1 MSQEFDVLVVGGG
14 PGGATAAA
22 ILAQRGYAV
31 ALLDRATFPRYR
43 VGESMI
49 PYNYFP
55 LEKAGMIP
63 ALRSSQFPQKYSVQ
77 FIGQSGRQS
86 QPFYF
91 DTHIDH
97 ECAQTWQVTR
107 GLFDAMLVDQ
117 CRKVG
122 VTVVEGMQAV
132 ELIEQNDA
140 VVGVVARGLD
150 RTEHRYRAK
159 MTMDASGG
167 HGFAMGQLGWRIY
180 DPGLEKVAIWGYFKG
195 AKRDEGKDEGATTI
209 TYLEGKNWLWY
220 IPLQDDIVSV
230 GVVGDDD
237 YIYRESRD
245 LQTIF
250 ETACEKNTW
259 IREHM
264 AGSQIDGKYRS
275 CVHRS
280 YRSRHCAKN
289 GLVLLGDAFSFLD
302 PVFST
307 GMFIA
312 LRTADLAAEAV
323 DLALKAGDVSG
334 SQFIEYGEKACREI
348 EMLRR
353 LVYAFYADRFS
364 FKQIVVKYPELKD
377 AITDCLVGHLDRD
390 FSELCSALAEFLEL
404 PPVVEHGRAKE

>member
-1 MSQEFDVLVVGGG
+1 MNHEHDVTVIGAG
-14 PGGATAAA
+14 PAGSTAAA
-22 ILAQRGYAV
+22 ILAQRGYRV
-31 ALLDRATFPRYR
+31 ALLDRACFPRYR

-55 LEKAGMIP
+55 LEKAGVIP
-63 ALRSSQFPQKYSVQ
+63 ALQQSRFPKKYSVQ
-77 FIGQSGRQS
+77 FVGQSGRQS

-107 GLFDAMLVDQ
+107 DEFDATLLTNARD
-117 CRKVG
+117 RG
-122 VTVVEGMQAV
+122 VEVFEGMPAAALLHEGDQ
-132 ELIEQNDA
+132 
-140 VVGVVARGLD
+140 VVGVEARSQGQTHQFHARITID
-150 RTEHRYRAK
+150 CT
-159 MTMDASGG
+159 GG
-167 HGFAMGQLGWRIY
+167 NGFAMDQLGWRIY
-180 DPGLEKVAIWGYFKG
+180 DPGLVKVAVWGYFKG
-195 AKRDEGKDEGATTI
+195 AKRDQGKDEGATTI

-230 GVVGDDD
+230 GLVGDDS

-245 LQTIF
+245 LETIF
-250 ETACEKNTW
+250 QTAADKNTW

-264 AGSQIDGKYRS
+264 AGSSIDGIYRQ

-280 YRSRHCAKN
+280 YRSRYCAKD
-289 GLVLLGDAFSFLD
+289 GLVLVGDALSFLD

-312 LRTADLAAEAV
+312 LRTADLAVEAI
-323 DLALKAGDVSG
+323 DSALQANDVSG
-334 SQFIEYGEKACREI
+334 ARFLDYGEKACGEI

-353 LVYAFYADRFS
+353 LVYAFYAEGFS
-364 FKQIVVKYPELKD
+364 FKQIVMKHPELKG

-390 FSELCSALAEFLEL
+390 FTDLCNGLQEFLDL
-404 PPVVEHGRAKE
+404 PETIEHGRAKLA